1 MAACARGRGRAH
13 LLLHLHL
20 RLLALVL
27 LANLLLLRLHQL
39 QLLNV
44 ELLQVGRTGVSVG
57 ASAFALRRAR
67 ASSAATA
74 ISLAFSSASCLM
86 NCTICGSGSVA
97 GASGRAP
104 GCSERPGFAARS
116 ARLRDLPGHLRVVH
130 GCRLAAQAAGDG
142 AGGVA
147 RAGRARRRTARSAR
161 WRARCGPWPERRF
174 EPEQLEAGGWCG
186 GRVLRQRIGGFCGVF
201 VGRCGARQR

>member
-1 MAACARGRGRAH
+1 MAACARGHGHTH

-44 ELLQVGRTGVSVG
+44 ELLRAGEQRRERGARTRH
-57 ASAFALRRAR
+57 LRRAR

-86 NCTICGSGSVA
+86 NCTICSGGSEA

-104 GCSERPGFAARS
+104 ECSERPGFAARS
-116 ARLRDLPGHLRVVH
+116 AHLRDLPGHLRVVH
-130 GCRLAAQAAGDG
+130 GCRLAATPRGRD
-142 AGGVA
+142 GGVA
-147 RAGRARRRTARSAR
+147 TRRRGAHGERRGRHVASAK
-161 WRARCGPWPERRF
+161 CGP
-174 EPEQLEAGGWCG
+174 AN
-186 GRVLRQRIGGFCGVF
+186 
-201 VGRCGARQR
+201 GAAL